1 MGIELNGGSF
11 YMTYSDDY
19 LIKLGENIDMSM
31 EYEEEAMPILNGL
44 NKSASF
50 ICEASSMDLDLLNDM
65 SPLMPLNKFTLQ
77 YYINIMIRIEDIQKR
92 LREAIEL
99 GVLSQKEIAEK
110 LGINPS
116 TVSKYM
122 RLDKYPSLDTFA
134 NLCQILDVSADEIL
148 GLK

>member
-1 MGIELNGGSF
+1 
-11 YMTYSDDY
+11 
-19 LIKLGENIDMSM
+19 
-31 EYEEEAMPILNGL
+31 
-44 NKSASF
+44 
-50 ICEASSMDLDLLNDM
+50 
-65 SPLMPLNKFTLQ
+65 
-77 YYINIMIRIEDIQKR
+77 MIRIEDIQKR

-99 GVLSQKEIAEK
+99 GTITQKELAEK

-134 NLCQILDVSADEIL
+134 NICEILDVSADEIL